1 MKKWLILGAITIV
14 LLAISELSFFQTILH
29 PSYLV
34 TVIFFSVQAL
44 VLFRIDSLI
53 REEWKVHA
61 SLVKIIIR
69 FLSSAVF
76 ILVMIYQYEEPFD
89 LVVQFIIIYLIYMV
103 FEIGVALTNLRRN

>member
-1 MKKWLILGAITIV
+1 MKKWLILGSITAV
-14 LLAISELSFFQTILH
+14 LLVIPELTFLEGMLH
-29 PSYLV
+29 PSYFI
-34 TVIFFSVQAL
+34 TVVFFSVQAL

-76 ILVMIYQYEEPFD
+76 ILVMIYQYAEPFTM
-89 LVVQFIIIYLIYMV
+89 VVQFIIIYLIYMI